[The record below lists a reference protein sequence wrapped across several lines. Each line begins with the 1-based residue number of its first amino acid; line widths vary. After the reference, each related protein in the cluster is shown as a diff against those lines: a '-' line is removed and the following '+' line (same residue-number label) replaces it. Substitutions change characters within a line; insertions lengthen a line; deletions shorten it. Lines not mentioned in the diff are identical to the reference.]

1 MISKKTFLI
10 TCLLATGLAIGWN
23 VSQSISGDV
32 PTAAEAEMIR
42 MMPPDEEGWS
52 EDTPDAPEE
61 APSYQDEVAPTPPIQ
76 HILPDAQVT
85 PVPKTP

>member
-10 TCLLATGLAIGWN
+10 TCLLVAGLAAGWN

-32 PTAAEAEMIR
+32 PQAAEAEMIR

-52 EDTPDAPEE
+52 EDIPAVPEE
-61 APSYQDEVAPTPPIQ
+61 APSYQGEEAPTPPIQ
-76 HILPDAQVT
+76 RIQPAT
-85 PVPKTP
+85 KAMPVPQTP